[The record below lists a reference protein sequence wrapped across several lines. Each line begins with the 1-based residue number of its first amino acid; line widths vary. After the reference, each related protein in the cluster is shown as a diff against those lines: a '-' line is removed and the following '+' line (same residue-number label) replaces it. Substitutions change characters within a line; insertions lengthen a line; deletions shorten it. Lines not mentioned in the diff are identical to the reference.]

1 MNSDSDGK
9 SKSNNLD
16 PEELTRLLEIELAQK
31 RTAWVEAG
39 PRDRKIRTVSLLF
52 LALVV
57 IGALAA
63 FLFLFTRLA
72 QERPPASKPAMA
84 SSPSP

>member
-9 SKSNNLD
+9 SKSNKVD

-31 RTAWVEAG
+31 RVAWVEAG
-39 PRDRKIRTVSLLF
+39 TRYRKIRTVSLLF

-63 FLFLFTRLA
+63 FFFLFMRLG
-72 QERPPASKPAMA
+72 QERPPGAMPAVTV
-84 SSPSP
+84 SPSP